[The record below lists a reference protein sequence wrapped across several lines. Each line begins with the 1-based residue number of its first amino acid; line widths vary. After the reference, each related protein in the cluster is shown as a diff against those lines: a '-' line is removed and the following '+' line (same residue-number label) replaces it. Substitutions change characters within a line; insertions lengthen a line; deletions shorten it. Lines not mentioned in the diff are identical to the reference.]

1 MPVMSAGGFRSQ
13 KLPHRGIG
21 PGVRG
26 RLAIQVGG
34 VDVDAEFHSKSYG
47 FEGEKLQFGGIRTD
61 EATHASRAAH
71 PDCRHESEPG
81 CAVLNAVAGDT
92 LDEVRLGRYFKL
104 QAEEGFNTQTVA
116 QRRSHNKTFGKLI
129 KDVKKEKKKRQR

>member
-1 MPVMSAGGFRSQ
+1 VQLAEVEDGLEDVFEDITELAGQCRF
-13 KLPHRGIG
+13 
-21 PGVRG
+21 
-26 RLAIQVGG
+26 A
-34 VDVDAEFHSKSYG
+34 
-47 FEGEKLQFGGIRTD
+47 
-61 EATHASRAAH
+61 
-71 PDCRHESEPG
+71 DCRHESEPG

-104 QAEEGFNTQTVA
+104 QAEEALNTQTVA

>member
-21 PGVRG
+21 PGVRS

-61 EATHASRAAH
+61 EATHIHRFGEGLYTIGPSGKYYDAS
-71 PDCRHESEPG
+71 
-81 CAVLNAVAGDT
+81 
-92 LDEVRLGRYFKL
+92 
-104 QAEEGFNTQTVA
+104 
-116 QRRSHNKTFGKLI
+116 
-129 KDVKKEKKKRQR
+129 